1 MSDQARTSRVLIA
14 LIVSMTIGAVILM
27 ALDNGALKG
36 GAFSLSVFNNLPA
49 IENVVLDSINDKPR
63 TQWNGVEVFY
73 SNTASGNIK
82 ELTLLKSISRE
93 NNLDAHFV
101 ICNGKGGEQG
111 EVQPTN
117 QWKMQYPALKGDV
130 IRICVIFKAEDYN
143 SMPNECQITRID
155 DLISFFQNKFNIA
168 DQNIIRPVT
177 SQL

>member
-27 ALDNGALKG
+27 AVDNGALKG
-36 GAFSLSVFNNLPA
+36 GAFSLYVFNNLPA
-49 IENVVLDSINDKPR
+49 IESVVVADKPR
-63 TQWNGVEVFY
+63 TQWKGVEVFY

-82 ELTLLKSISRE
+82 ELTVLKHISGE

-101 ICNGKGGEQG
+101 ICNGKGGGQG

-117 QWKMQYPALKGDV
+117 QWKMQYPALKGDI
-130 IRICVIFKAEDYN
+130 IRICVIFKAEDN
-143 SMPNECQITRID
+143 NAMPNECQITRID
-155 DLISFFQNKFNIA
+155 DLISFFQKKFNIT
-168 DQNIIRPVT
+168 DQNINRPVT